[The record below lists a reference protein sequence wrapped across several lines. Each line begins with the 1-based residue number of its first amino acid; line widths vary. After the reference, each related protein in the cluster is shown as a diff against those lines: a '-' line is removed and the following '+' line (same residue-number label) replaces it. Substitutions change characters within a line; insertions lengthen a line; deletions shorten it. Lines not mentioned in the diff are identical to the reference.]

1 MSDGYIKLH
10 RQLLESSVF
19 ANTTGLKIWIWCLLK
34 ATYKKRFMSMKIGK
48 GNTTIN
54 LDIGQFVFGRFSA
67 EEELSID
74 GSTIYKWMKKFES
87 DGMIQLQSNSHYTL
101 VTICNWNDYQQ
112 DEEQEV
118 TTKEQPSNNQ
128 VTTKEQPSNT
138 NKKVKNSKE
147 SKEDNIYDDFDVDE
161 IYQAYPTKC
170 HIKGRSL
177 GKTSKN
183 KDKIKTLLK
192 TNSKDKL
199 LKAINFYIS
208 DSKKNNVYKEYLT
221 EITPESVSNDV
232 KQTLKELKKLGYKLA
247 IGSSSKN
254 TPLILERIGYDKFFD
269 AISDGNQ
276 IKNSKPHPEVFLL
289 AAKKLGKKP
298 EECLVVGDAES
309 DILAANSA
317 GMLSASIGY
326 ASTVNLGDYKLNTLL
341 DLLNV
346 LKSI

>member
-208 DSKKNNVYKEYLT
+208 DCKKNNVYMQNFGTFLNN
-221 EITPESVSNDV
+221 IPDIDESTFDFFTMFPNENFSDN
-232 KQTLKELKKLGYKLA
+232 TLKKLESKFLEFNKAHYKKLNEYNLPL
-247 IGSSSKN
+247 S
-254 TPLILERIGYDKFFD
+254 LIL
-269 AISDGNQ
+269 
-276 IKNSKPHPEVFLL
+276 
-289 AAKKLGKKP
+289 
-298 EECLVVGDAES
+298 
-309 DILAANSA
+309 
-317 GMLSASIGY
+317 
-326 ASTVNLGDYKLNTLL
+326 
-341 DLLNV
+341 DLPTNELINYV
-346 LKSI
+346 DTRL